1 MEPVHKSGKNMSR
14 LTAILTITI
23 ALISGISCSGT
34 RSLTAGHGGG
44 SGLRGVE
51 TSSLGR
57 ATQGYSRRT
66 LEDVRTT
73 AYSDKE
79 NEMGGIYK
87 NLSAAGRPLK
97 YGRLRSAAADWS
109 HMPMGTLFRIKGL
122 PYIYEVDDY
131 GSELV
136 GTDTI
141 DLYKPDL
148 ATMHAWGTRNV
159 DIEVIREGS
168 YAKSLEILK
177 GRLKAPHV
185 RQMANSI
192 SSKVL

>member
-1 MEPVHKSGKNMSR
+1 MIR
-14 LTAILTITI
+14 LVGFLTVMA
-23 ALISGISCSGT
+23 ALFSSVSCSGV
-34 RSLTAGHGGG
+34 RSLTSGLGGG
-44 SGLRGVE
+44 DSERGSGEMAFTNRKLV
-51 TSSLGR
+51 T
-57 ATQGYSRRT
+57 
-66 LEDVRTT
+66 DVRTT

-79 NEMGGIYK
+79 NEMGGIYG
-87 NLSAAGRPLK
+87 NLSASGRPLK

-131 GSELV
+131 GSALV
-136 GTDTI
+136 GTETV

-148 ATMHAWGTRNV
+148 ATMRAWGTRQV

-168 YAKSLEILK
+168 YVKSLDILE

-185 RQMANSI
+185 RKMASTI
-192 SSKVL
+192 KSKHL

>member
-1 MEPVHKSGKNMSR
+1 MKN
-14 LTAILTITI
+14 
-23 ALISGISCSGT
+23 
-34 RSLTAGHGGG
+34 
-44 SGLRGVE
+44 
-51 TSSLGR
+51 
-57 ATQGYSRRT
+57 
-66 LEDVRTT
+66 VRTT

-79 NEMGGIYK
+79 NEMGGIYR
-87 NLSAAGRPLK
+87 NLSASGRPLK

-131 GSELV
+131 GSALV

-148 ATMHAWGTRNV
+148 ATMKAWGTRQV

-168 YAKSLEILK
+168 YARSLDVLK
-177 GRLKAPHV
+177 DRLFAPHV
-185 RQMANSI
+185 REMASTI
-192 SSKVL
+192 QREKL

>member
-1 MEPVHKSGKNMSR
+1 MGNSESALFANRKT
-14 LTAILTITI
+14 LT
-23 ALISGISCSGT
+23 
-34 RSLTAGHGGG
+34 
-44 SGLRGVE
+44 
-51 TSSLGR
+51 
-57 ATQGYSRRT
+57 
-66 LEDVRTT
+66 DVRTT

-87 NLSAAGRPLK
+87 NLSASGRPLK

-122 PYIYEVDDY
+122 PYVYEVDDY
-131 GSELV
+131 GSALV
-136 GTDTI
+136 GTNTI

-148 ATMHAWGTRNV
+148 DTMRAWGTRKV

-168 YAKSLEILK
+168 YAKSLDILE

-185 RQMANSI
+185 REMASNI
-192 SSKVL
+192 KRRQL

>member
-1 MEPVHKSGKNMSR
+1 MTR
-14 LTAILTITI
+14 LVGILALVTALF
-23 ALISGISCSGT
+23 SSVSCSGV
-34 RSLTAGHGGG
+34 RGLASGLGGG
-44 SGLRGVE
+44 ESSRGSDSTSG
-51 TSSLGR
+51 SHFSN
-57 ATQGYSRRT
+57 RRT
-66 LEDVRTT
+66 LTNVRTT

-122 PYIYEVDDY
+122 PYVYEVDDY
-131 GSELV
+131 GSALV
-136 GTDTI
+136 GTETV

-148 ATMHAWGTRNV
+148 RTMRAWGTRQV

-168 YAKSLEILK
+168 YAKSLDILQ

-185 RQMANSI
+185 REMASTI
-192 SSKVL
+192 KRKRL